1 LPGRVGSLL
10 VVRDAVLQEAG
21 MREMAVETYLG
32 MQGARVAPAILLL
45 CGVQDS
51 HSHLLDKVV
60 SR

>member
-1 LPGRVGSLL
+1 

-32 MQGARVAPAILLL
+32 MQGARVAPDILLL

-51 HSHLLDKVV
+51 HSHLLDTVV

>member
-1 LPGRVGSLL
+1 M
-10 VVRDAVLQEAG
+10 VRDAVLQEAG